1 MSSFTF
7 ADWTYLP
14 KQQYYVPPK
23 ELAQANIKPPAPQR
37 TLEEIIAD
45 INRTEPYQMPIQ
57 KKQQI
62 NQKVNILR
70 PSKSRMTAGATASR
84 RLIPKIPGYCGPAEA
99 AVLYRALEK
108 EYEEVRNGWYD
119 PIYPIRI
126 IDDREFTKEDLHRER
141 RRFFK
146 EMTGRAT
153 RKFDPSGRVRCVFE
167 CCVGRW
173 LIIGKISSSARWWVL
188 EEELGWGYGG
198 RVLWWEE
205 EREEFHTQGG
215 LGSGYFAGKGKGGG
229 GRWST
234 ILKWE
239 KGSWGGQ
246 EVLYRSMKMKRG
258 RMQIGIEPLLST
270 FHWRRKRT
278 RRDGYCEGTSFSGIH
293 LTQSSI
299 HPPIHPASNSYRL
312 AYLLPT

>member
-153 RKFDPSGRVRCVFE
+153 PPPPDDECWKRNWDEVTGEEYYDERKSGRNFIPKEAWDLV
-167 CCVGRW
+167 
-173 LIIGKISSSARWWVL
+173 ISQEKEK
-188 EEELGWGYGG
+188 EEEEGG
-198 RVLWWEE
+198 VR
-205 EREEFHTQGG
+205 
-215 LGSGYFAGKGKGGG
+215 Y
-229 GRWST
+229 
-234 ILKWE
+234 
-239 KGSWGGQ
+239 
-246 EVLYRSMKMKRG
+246 
-258 RMQIGIEPLLST
+258 
-270 FHWRRKRT
+270 
-278 RRDGYCEGTSFSGIH
+278 
-293 LTQSSI
+293 
-299 HPPIHPASNSYRL
+299 
-312 AYLLPT
+312 